1 MFRSVA
7 EMAVDGR
14 AVSSVEPFHYFFR
27 GDVSADCFHHILLDS
42 ALLEIV
48 ETLSDRFF
56 GLVRLVRG
64 C

>member
-1 MFRSVA
+1 
-7 EMAVDGR
+7 MAVDGR
-14 AVSSVEPFHYFFR
+14 AVSAVEPFHNLFR

-48 ETLSDRFF
+48 DTLSDRFLGF
-56 GLVRLVRG
+56 IRLVRG

>member
-1 MFRSVA
+1 
-7 EMAVDGR
+7 MAVDGG
-14 AVSSVEPFHYFFR
+14 AVSAVEPFHNLFR

-48 ETLSDRFF
+48 ETLSDRFLGF
-56 GLVRLVRG
+56 IRLVRG